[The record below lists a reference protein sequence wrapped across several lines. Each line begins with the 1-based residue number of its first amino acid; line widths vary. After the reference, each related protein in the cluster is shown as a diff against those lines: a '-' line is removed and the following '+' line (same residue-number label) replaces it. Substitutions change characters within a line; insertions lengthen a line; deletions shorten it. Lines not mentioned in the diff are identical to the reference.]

1 MGFLLNDCTF
11 KVYDSELLNSC
22 EPFDCGNT
30 DLNDFFINDSLN
42 YHSVLLDK
50 SYCFT
55 LDENPKIIVC
65 AFTISNDSIK
75 TFLLPNAR
83 KKKVVKDIP
92 REKTMK
98 SYPAVLI
105 GRLGVN
111 TNYRFIEGETER
123 TGKQLM
129 DFIKSWFIDGANKTG
144 CRFIVVD
151 SYNDVAPLRY
161 YTENGF
167 VPLFGSEEQE
177 KEYTGLKIDLTKRQI
192 FWNKVRRFLKLPQI
206 QTDKLHTR
214 LMYFDLIILKNK

>member
-1 MGFLLNDCTF
+1 MVFLLNNCTF
-11 KVYDSELLNSC
+11 KVYDSELINSC

-30 DLNDFFINDSLN
+30 DLNDFFRHDSLN
-42 YHSVLLDK
+42 YHSVLLGK

-55 LDENPKIIVC
+55 LDEKPKIIVC